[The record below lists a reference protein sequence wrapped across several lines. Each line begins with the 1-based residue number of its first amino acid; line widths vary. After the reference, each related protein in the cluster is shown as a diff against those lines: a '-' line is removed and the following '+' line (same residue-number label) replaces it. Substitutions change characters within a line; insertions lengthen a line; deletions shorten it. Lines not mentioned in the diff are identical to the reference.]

1 MGRVTYLDHAATTPV
16 DERVIDAMLPY
27 LREHWANPSSLYSL
41 GRSARRALDE
51 SRDTVADVLGC
62 RPNEVL
68 FTSGGSESDNLA
80 IKGVAFARRSDGDHI
95 VTTRIEHH
103 AVLHTCEWLQR
114 HFGFRVTYVDV
125 DRNGTIDLEQYERAV
140 GPGTILVSVML
151 ANNEIGTIQPV
162 AELARIARRHGARF
176 HTDAVQAAGALDVG
190 VDALGVDLM
199 SLTAHKIYGPKGVGV
214 LYVRRG
220 TTLLPQTQGGGQER
234 GMRAGTE
241 SVAQVVAMAEALR
254 LAYEERERRNA
265 HAARLRD
272 RLVEGILA
280 KVAGA
285 QLTGHPTERLPNNAS
300 FVFEGTDGES
310 ILLDLDEHDVC
321 ASSGSACTSGTLE
334 VSHVL
339 KALGLPLELARGSLR
354 LTTGQSAT
362 DEDVER
368 VVALMPGVVER
379 VRAVMPALVGARE

>member
-1 MGRVTYLDHAATTPV
+1 
-16 DERVIDAMLPY
+16 
-27 LREHWANPSSLYSL
+27 
-41 GRSARRALDE
+41 
-51 SRDTVADVLGC
+51 
-62 RPNEVL
+62 
-68 FTSGGSESDNLA
+68 
-80 IKGVAFARRSDGDHI
+80 
-95 VTTRIEHH
+95 
-103 AVLHTCEWLQR
+103 
-114 HFGFRVTYVDV
+114 
-125 DRNGTIDLEQYERAV
+125 
-140 GPGTILVSVML
+140 
-151 ANNEIGTIQPV
+151 
-162 AELARIARRHGARF
+162 
-176 HTDAVQAAGALDVG
+176 
-190 VDALGVDLM
+190 
-199 SLTAHKIYGPKGVGV
+199 
-214 LYVRRG
+214 
-220 TTLLPQTQGGGQER
+220 
-234 GMRAGTE
+234 MRAGTE

-310 ILLDLDEHDVC
+310 ILLNLDEHDVC

-362 DEDVER
+362 DEDVAR

-379 VRAVMPALVGARE
+379 VRAVMPTLVGARE